1 MFYFNMNRIYIIIAV
16 LIVLIPSGA
25 SCASGDN
32 MEKLHQKA
40 LMLSAGEKY
49 AESLK
54 TYEELLKEALRK
66 FGSNNVKVAEV
77 LSEMAP
83 LYQHISGKENKS
95 AALRE
100 KAKQIKM
107 TLNGSL
113 DCQPPKD
120 WSYEPCR
127 ERWLGEDPCFVFRK
141 SNDYIKVTYYGLDG
155 SEFKTPDGFI
165 NHLKELI
172 GEFRA
177 RDKFTID
184 SLEATRIKLEYQTGN
199 RQDRDGMF
207 IPPMFLYEEF
217 MILPLKKGFLVFNFN
232 LNRLSPFVSDFTLKN
247 VPEDLYNGARD
258 EYSEWQAFTGGCKTN
273 PQSR

>member
-1 MFYFNMNRIYIIIAV
+1 MNRIYLIITV
-16 LIVLIPSGA
+16 LIVLIQSGA
-25 SCASGDN
+25 ASASDQDW
-32 MEKLHQKA
+32 EKLHQKA
-40 LMLSAGEKY
+40 LVLSAGEKY

-54 TYEELLKEALRK
+54 TYEELLKETLRK
-66 FGSNNVKVAEV
+66 FGGNNVKVAEV

-83 LYQHISGKENKS
+83 LYQHIRGKEKKS

-107 TLNGSL
+107 TLNGTL

-120 WSYEPCR
+120 WRYEPCR

-141 SNDYIKVTYYGLDG
+141 SNDYIKVTYYGLEG

-172 GEFRA
+172 GKFKA
-177 RDKFTID
+177 SDKVKFD
-184 SLEATRIKLEYQTGN
+184 SLEATRIKLEYQMGN
-199 RQDRDGMF
+199 RQDRDGIF

-217 MILPLKKGFLVFNFN
+217 MILPLNKGFLVFNFN
-232 LNRLSPFVSDFTLKN
+232 LNRMAPFVSDFTLKN
-247 VPEDLYNGARD
+247 VPEELYNGARD
-258 EYSEWQAFTGGCKTN
+258 EYSEWQAFTGGCKIN
-273 PQSR
+273 PQFR